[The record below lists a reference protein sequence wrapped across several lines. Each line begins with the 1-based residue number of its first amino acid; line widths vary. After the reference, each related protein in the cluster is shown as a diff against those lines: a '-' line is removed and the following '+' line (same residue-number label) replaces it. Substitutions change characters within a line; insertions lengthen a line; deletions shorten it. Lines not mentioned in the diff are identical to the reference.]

1 MKIEKMCM
9 IRTDAKGKITAVSYD
24 HGNQFGKVKAILPRQ
39 IGNLKYQKI
48 ITSFRALKSYVS
60 KSENAGRPVIAKVS
74 HVRQITGWSA
84 SHFASSRKR
93 EFFHFGPWV
102 GNTLPT
108 RDHRLCVIGRDGA
121 LNYGFRGDNR
131 FNNKIRTYAPG
142 EVDGRVAVCKLVKNI
157 RHVASCLCG
166 KRRDEMPIIA
176 PVELVKACTGWT
188 DRKFAPVIDAA

>member
-9 IRTDAKGKITAVSYD
+9 IRTDAKGKITAFSYD

-39 IGNLKYQKI
+39 IGNRKHRKI
-48 ITSFRALKSYVS
+48 ITSLRALKSYVS

-84 SHFASSRKR
+84 SRFASSRKR
-93 EFFHFGPWV
+93 ESFHFGPWV

-108 RDHRLCVIGRDGA
+108 RDNRLCVIGRNGA
-121 LNYGFRGDNR
+121 LSYGFRGDNR
-131 FNNKIRTYAPG
+131 FNHKIRTYAPG

-157 RHVASCLCG
+157 QHVASCLFG
-166 KRRDEMPIIA
+166 RRRDKMPIIA
-176 PVELVKACTGWT
+176 PVELVKACTGWS
-188 DRKFAPVIDAA
+188 DRKFAPLIDAA